1 METKNWSFLYKILL
15 LIIQV
20 ILSTVEQTCAE
31 IKTKSSGTLLS
42 TQRKTNCDISKTYRS
57 KLGPYYLR
65 TRTQPNRN
73 IFHKEYRLGARKGL
87 SRNQKNRR
95 STATSHNIRRVPAI
109 TFEWAHGRSLSK
121 AAPYLFS
128 MSPDFRRRGRS
139 YGGNNQN
146 PKKSL
151 DHKLTPPKIPCLIS
165 EP

>member
-128 MSPDFRRRGRS
+128 MSPDFRRRGWS
-139 YGGNNQN
+139 YGGKNQN

-151 DHKLTPPKIPCLIS
+151 DHKLAPKTS
-165 EP
+165 HA